1 MTYNP
6 YLLLALVL
14 GEVLGVL
21 VFGSPSGAASL
32 QAEEGGCC

>member
-6 YLLLALVL
+6 WLLFALVVGEMAGLLAF
-14 GEVLGVL
+14 EA
-21 VFGSPSGAASL
+21 PSGAASL